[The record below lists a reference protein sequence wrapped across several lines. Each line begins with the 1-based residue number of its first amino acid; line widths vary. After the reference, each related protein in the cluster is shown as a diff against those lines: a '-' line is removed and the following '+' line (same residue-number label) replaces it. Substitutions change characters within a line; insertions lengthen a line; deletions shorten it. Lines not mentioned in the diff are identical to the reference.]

1 MASSQMMTDHSSKIV
16 SFNEKL
22 ELNHN
27 GARRQR
33 INIDD
38 VNTHTHRITT
48 NREKKEEK
56 KTKCYRTRTTT
67 NNNEQRHNKFG

>member
-38 VNTHTHRITT
+38 VNTHTYRITT

-56 KTKCYRTRTTT
+56 KQNAIEHEQQRTTS
-67 NNNEQRHNKFG
+67 